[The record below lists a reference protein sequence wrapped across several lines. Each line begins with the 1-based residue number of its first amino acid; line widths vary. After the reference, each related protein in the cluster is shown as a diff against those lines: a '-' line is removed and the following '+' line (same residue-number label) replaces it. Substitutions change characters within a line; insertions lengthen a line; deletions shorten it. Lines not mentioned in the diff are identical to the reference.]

1 MIPVIY
7 GRIKTEISKFYIGNR
22 KTIRALCVGLLTG
35 GHVLIEGVPGL
46 AKTTLARGLAEVAGS
61 QFKRIQFTA
70 DLMPADITG
79 SNVYRMDT
87 GKFKFIEGPV
97 FTNILL
103 ADEINRAPAR
113 TQGALLEAMQEHHV
127 TVDGECYPLPDPF
140 FVIATQ
146 NPLEERG
153 TYPLPESQMDR
164 FMFRIRLGYP
174 TEKEEKQIVMQ
185 ATLPEAHVDPVLLPE
200 DFVTIR
206 EQLANIRV
214 SDSMIQY
221 ITDLIRQTRLEPEVE
236 RGASPRAGAMLLRAA
251 RGYALLRQSE
261 FVTPDDVQ
269 EALPYV
275 LNHRLVLVQDDID
288 VDVVIEHIHNHVS
301 FK

>member
-46 AKTTLARGLAEVAGS
+46 AKTTLARGLAEVSGS

-174 TEKEEKQIVMQ
+174 TETEEKQIVMQ

-206 EQLANIRV
+206 EQLSSIRV

-221 ITDLIRQTRLEPEVE
+221 ITDLIRQTREEPEVE

-251 RGYALLRQSE
+251 RGYALLRQAE

-288 VDVVIEHIHNHVS
+288 VDVVIGHIHNHVS